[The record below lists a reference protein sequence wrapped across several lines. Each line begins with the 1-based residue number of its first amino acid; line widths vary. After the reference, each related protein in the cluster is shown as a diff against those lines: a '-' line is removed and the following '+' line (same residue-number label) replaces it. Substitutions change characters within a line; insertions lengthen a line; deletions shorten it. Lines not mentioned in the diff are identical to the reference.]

1 MNDDEERKRK
11 ARKYARIIVKAKII
25 ENLCSAKG
33 PTVTDSSYRPVID
46 FHLTPHQLSQFMMS
60 QVIFI
65 NYVTISDNNTVINH
79 VATKFMFSDN
89 NSNSYQLSHPQL
101 SVHGVPIYQLQCFQF
116 NTTVYSSL
124 VSSYQISFP
133 QFSVPSFSVPSPLVV
148 ESLEKK
154 IWR

>member
-11 ARKYARIIVKAKII
+11 AREYARIIVKAKII

-65 NYVTISDNNTVINH
+65 NYVTVSDNNTVISQRH
-79 VATKFMFSDN
+79 LYFQITTVTVISYHIP
-89 NSNSYQLSHPQL
+89 SYQFMVSPFISCNVFSLTPQ
-101 SVHGVPIYQLQCFQF
+101 C
-116 NTTVYSSL
+116 T
-124 VSSYQISFP
+124 
-133 QFSVPSFSVPSPLVV
+133 VPSFPNCTSFP
-148 ESLEKK
+148 
-154 IWR
+154 